1 MAGPQARP
9 LNALSSMSLR
19 KLLVDVHTHV
29 YLPRYASLLRSRSSA
44 PRILT
49 RTGPSGQD
57 EDRLLILDDE
67 PSGGRPVGAQVNPLL
82 KTATI
87 ISNDMLTVLGQK
99 RETKIYGPTWD

>member
-1 MAGPQARP
+1 
-9 LNALSSMSLR
+9 MSVR

-67 PSGGRPVGAQVNPLL
+67 PSGGRPVGAQVKLPPLL
-82 KTATI
+82 E
-87 ISNDMLTVLGQK
+87 LQK
-99 RETKIYGPTWD
+99 SCRMIC